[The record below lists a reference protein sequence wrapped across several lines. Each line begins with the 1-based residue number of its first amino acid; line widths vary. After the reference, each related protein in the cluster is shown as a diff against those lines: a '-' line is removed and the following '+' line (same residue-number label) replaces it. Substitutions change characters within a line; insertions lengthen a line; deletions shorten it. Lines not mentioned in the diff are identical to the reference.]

1 MMVIRKY
8 TDQDK
13 EAVVSLWEEV
23 FPNAAPHNQPARVI
37 EEKLAVD
44 DLIFVAEED
53 GEILGA
59 CQAGYDGHRGWLYGV
74 AVSPHQRRRGI
85 GTDLVESAVQSL
97 IELGCG
103 KVNLQIRAGNTAVAE
118 FYQSLGFEIE
128 DRLSMGRHL

>member
-1 MMVIRKY
+1 MVIRKY
-8 TDQDK
+8 QDQDL
-13 EAVVSLWEEV
+13 EALIALWEEV

-44 DLIFVAEED
+44 DLIFIAEED

-74 AVSPHQRRRGI
+74 AVSPAQRRRGI
-85 GTDLVESAVQSL
+85 GAKLVETAVHSL
-97 IELGCG
+97 SDRGCR

-118 FYQSLGFEIE
+118 FYESLGFEVE

>member
-1 MMVIRKY
+1 MVIRKY
-8 TDQDK
+8 QDQDK
-13 EAVVSLWEEV
+13 VSLINFWEKV

-74 AVSPHQRRRGI
+74 AVSPDQRRRGI
-85 GTDLVESAVQSL
+85 GTNLVETAVQSL
-97 IELGCG
+97 NERGCG

-118 FYQSLGFEIE
+118 FYESLGFEIE

>member
-1 MMVIRKY
+1 MVIRKY
-8 TDQDK
+8 RAQDK
-13 EAVVSLWEEV
+13 GALINLWEEV

-44 DLIFVAEED
+44 DMLFVAEVD

-74 AVSPHQRRRGI
+74 AVSPDQRRRGI
-85 GTDLVESAVQSL
+85 GTNLVETAVQSL
-97 IELGCG
+97 NERGCG
-103 KVNLQIRAGNTAVAE
+103 KVNLQIRAGNTAVAD
-118 FYQSLGFEIE
+118 FYKSLGFNVE

>member
-1 MMVIRKY
+1 MVIRKY
-8 TDQDK
+8 QDQDK
-13 EAVVSLWEEV
+13 GALINLWEEA
-23 FPNAAPHNQPARVI
+23 FPTAAPHNQPARVI

-74 AVSPHQRRRGI
+74 AVSPDRRRRGI
-85 GTDLVESAVQSL
+85 GTNLVETAVQSL
-97 IELGCG
+97 NERGCG
-103 KVNLQIRAGNTAVAE
+103 KVNLQIRAGNTAVAD
-118 FYQSLGFEIE
+118 FYESCGFNVE